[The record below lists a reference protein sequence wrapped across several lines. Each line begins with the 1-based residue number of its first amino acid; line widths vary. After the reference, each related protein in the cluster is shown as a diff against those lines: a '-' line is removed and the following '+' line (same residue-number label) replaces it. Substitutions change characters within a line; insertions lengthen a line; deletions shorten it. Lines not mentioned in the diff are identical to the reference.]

1 MISTVA
7 VGTDGS
13 ETAGKAVETAAEMAR
28 RYGAKLFLISAV
40 SDSKDGGPSNLSGS
54 SLEIQWAT
62 SPAARLTEQL
72 ERVQASLRA
81 GGIDCSTLIEE
92 GDPAEVLVDL
102 AERCGA
108 DVLVIGNKGMQRR
121 VLGSV
126 PNTVTHRAGC
136 SVLVVK
142 TT

>member
-13 ETAGKAVETAAEMAR
+13 DTASKAVETAADMAR
-28 RYGAKLFLISAV
+28 RYEAKLVLISAF
-40 SDSKDGGPSNLSGS
+40 SDAGDGHSGKLSGS

-72 ERVQASLRA
+72 ERTQATLRA
-81 GGIDCSTLIEE
+81 GGVDCSTMIEE
-92 GDPAEVLVDL
+92 GDPAEVLVEL

-126 PNTVTHRAGC
+126 PNTVTHRASC

>member
-13 ETAGKAVETAAEMAR
+13 ATAEAAVMEAAEMAR
-28 RYGAKLFLISAV
+28 RYDAKLVLLSA
-40 SDSKDGGPSNLSGS
+40 SKETSGAQS
-54 SLEIQWAT
+54 KGEDVELQWAVN
-62 SPAARLTEQL
+62 SSARVKAIL
-72 ERVQASLRA
+72 ERVESDLRA
-81 GGIDCSTLIEE
+81 SGIECETRVDD
-92 GDPAEVLVDL
+92 GDPADVLVRL
-102 AERCGA
+102 ADECGA
-108 DVLVIGNKGMQRR
+108 DLLVIGNKGMQRR

-126 PNTVTHRAGC
+126 PNTVTHKAGC

>member
-13 ETAGKAVETAAEMAR
+13 DTASKAVETAADMAH
-28 RYGAKLFLISAV
+28 RYDAKLVLISAF
-40 SDSKDGGPSNLSGS
+40 SDAGDGGPTNLSGS

-72 ERVQASLRA
+72 ERQQAALRA
-81 GGIDCSTLIEE
+81 SGIECTTMIEE
-92 GDPAEVLVDL
+92 GDPGDVLVSL

-108 DVLVIGNKGMQRR
+108 DLLVIGNKGMQRR

-126 PNTVTHRAGC
+126 PNTVTHKAGC

>member
-13 ETAGKAVETAAEMAR
+13 DTASKAVETAADMAH
-28 RYGAKLFLISAV
+28 RYDAKLVLISAF
-40 SDSKDGGPSNLSGS
+40 SDAGDGGPANLSGS

-72 ERVQASLRA
+72 ERQQATLRA
-81 GGIDCSTLIEE
+81 SGIDCTTMIEE
-92 GDPAEVLVDL
+92 GDPADVLVSL

-108 DVLVIGNKGMQRR
+108 DVLVIGNRGMKRR

-126 PNTVTHRAGC
+126 PNTVTHKAGC

>member
-1 MISTVA
+1 MSATVA

-13 ETAGKAVETAAEMAR
+13 DTASKAVEVAADLAR
-28 RYGAKLFLISAV
+28 RYDAKLVLISAF
-40 SDSKDGGPSNLSGS
+40 SDSDGGGPANLSGS

-72 ERVQASLRA
+72 ERTQATLRA

-92 GDPAEVLVDL
+92 GDPAEVLVGL

-108 DVLVIGNKGMQRR
+108 DLLVIGNKGMQRR

-126 PNTVTHRAGC
+126 PNTVTHKAGC

>member
-13 ETAGKAVETAAEMAR
+13 DTASKAVATAADMAR
-28 RYGAKLFLISAV
+28 RYDARIVLISAFRG
-40 SDSKDGGPSNLSGS
+40 SKGGGPANLSGS

-72 ERVQASLRA
+72 ERAREELRNE
-81 GGIDCSTLIEE
+81 GLDCTTMIEE
-92 GDPAEVLVDL
+92 GEPAEVLVSL

-108 DVLVIGNKGMQRR
+108 DLLVIGNKGMQRR

-126 PNTVTHRAGC
+126 PNTVTHKAGC

>member
-13 ETAGKAVETAAEMAR
+13 ETASKAVETAADMAH
-28 RYGAKLFLISAV
+28 RYDAKLVLISAF
-40 SDSKDGGPSNLSGS
+40 SDEGHGGRTNLSGS

-72 ERVQASLRA
+72 ERQQAALRA
-81 GGIDCSTLIEE
+81 SGIDCTTMIEE
-92 GDPAEVLVDL
+92 GDPADVLVSL

-108 DVLVIGNKGMQRR
+108 DLLVIGNKGMQRR

-126 PNTVTHRAGC
+126 PNTVTHKAGC

>member
-13 ETAGKAVETAAEMAR
+13 DTASKAVEVAADLAR
-28 RYGAKLFLISAV
+28 RYDAKLVLISAFG
-40 SDSKDGGPSNLSGS
+40 DADGGGPANLSGS

-62 SPAARLTEQL
+62 SPVARLTEQL
-72 ERVQASLRA
+72 EREQARLRA
-81 GGIDCSTLIEE
+81 SGIDCTTLLEE
-92 GDPAEVLVDL
+92 GDPAEVLVTL
-102 AERCGA
+102 AARSGA
-108 DVLVIGNKGMQRR
+108 DVLVIGNRGMQRR

-126 PNTVTHRAGC
+126 PNSVTHKAEC

>member
-13 ETAGKAVETAAEMAR
+13 DTASKAVETAADLAR
-28 RYGAKLFLISAV
+28 RYDAKLVLISAF
-40 SDSKDGGPSNLSGS
+40 SDSDGGPANLSGS

-72 ERVQASLRA
+72 ERTQATLRA

-92 GDPAEVLVDL
+92 GDPAEVLVGL

-108 DVLVIGNKGMQRR
+108 DLLVIGNKGMQRR

-126 PNTVTHRAGC
+126 PNTVTHKAGC

>member
-13 ETAGKAVETAAEMAR
+13 DTASKAVETAADMAR
-28 RYGAKLFLISAV
+28 RYDAKLVLISAF
-40 SDSKDGGPSNLSGS
+40 SDSKDDGPANLSGS

-72 ERVQASLRA
+72 ERAQATLRA
-81 GGIDCSTLIEE
+81 SGIECSTMIEE
-92 GDPAEVLVDL
+92 GDPAEVLVSL

-126 PNTVTHRAGC
+126 PNTVTHKAGC
-136 SVLVVK
+136 SVFVVK

>member
-13 ETAGKAVETAAEMAR
+13 ETASKAVEVAAEMAR
-28 RYGAKLFLISAV
+28 RYDAKLFLISAFG
-40 SDSKDGGPSNLSGS
+40 DEGKGRPANLSGS
-54 SLEIQWAT
+54 SLEIQWAR
-62 SPAARLTEQL
+62 SPVARLTEQL
-72 ERVQASLRA
+72 ERAQEELRRS
-81 GGIDCSTLIEE
+81 GIDCRTLIEE
-92 GDPAEVLVDL
+92 GDPAEVLVGL

-126 PNTVTHRAGC
+126 PNTVTHKAGC
-136 SVLVVK
+136 SVFVVK

>member
-13 ETAGKAVETAAEMAR
+13 VTAGKAVETAADLAR
-28 RYGAKLFLISAV
+28 RYDARLVLISAFHG
-40 SDSKDGGPSNLSGS
+40 SRGGGPANLSGS

-62 SPAARLTEQL
+62 SPVARLTEQL
-72 ERVQASLRA
+72 EREQAALRA
-81 GGIDCSTLIEE
+81 SGIDCSTLIEE
-92 GDPAEVLVDL
+92 GDPADVLVSL

-108 DVLVIGNKGMQRR
+108 DVLVIGNKGMERR

-126 PNTVTHRAGC
+126 PNSVTHRAGC